1 MNTIY
6 NMYKRGLCALCLLT
20 TVGMSVSAQQIRT
33 SYFMQSSTAR
43 TTMNPAY
50 RPERGYVSIPVLGA
64 VGASYGTNGIAVD
77 NFIYPKNGETV
88 TFMDNSVNTES
99 FLNGLKDEN
108 QVNMDFGT
116 QVLSGGWYAGK
127 GFWTVDVSIKGL
139 ANIRAPNAVD
149 PELYPLVVGRMFA
162 GGAPREGGVDV
173 PGHGLVHV
181 ALVETQGEH
190 LVVRVQLLDLQRHH
204 DIALGAGTPLVL
216 LGLLARID
224 LDDDFVHRHDFH
236 VIGIVGV
243 AEQVVVVDA
252 FHASEM
258 DRIDHIG
265 RYFHARRRVLV
276 AYWKVGEFLSK
287 ETEHA
292 S

>member
-99 FLNGLKDEN
+99 FLNGLKD
-108 QVNMDFGT
+108 
-116 QVLSGGWYAGK
+116 
-127 GFWTVDVSIKGL
+127 
-139 ANIRAPNAVD
+139 
-149 PELYPLVVGRMFA
+149 
-162 GGAPREGGVDV
+162 
-173 PGHGLVHV
+173 
-181 ALVETQGEH
+181 
-190 LVVRVQLLDLQRHH
+190 
-204 DIALGAGTPLVL
+204 GTP
-216 LGLLARID
+216 ARD
-224 LDDDFVHRHDFH
+224 
-236 VIGIVGV
+236 
-243 AEQVVVVDA
+243 
-252 FHASEM
+252 S
-258 DRIDHIG
+258 G
-265 RYFHARRRVLV
+265 RLM
-276 AYWKVGEFLSK
+276 FLSRAWRIFVLRR
-287 ETEHA
+287 HC
-292 S
+292 SSS

>member
-1 MNTIY
+1 
-6 NMYKRGLCALCLLT
+6 
-20 TVGMSVSAQQIRT
+20 MSVSAQQIRT

-139 ANIRAPNAVD
+139 ANIRAPKTLFEFMKKGNGSQSTYDIRNIRAYA
-149 PELYPLVVGRMFA
+149 EAYLETGVGYSRPITDKLTV
-162 GGAPREGGVDV
+162 GG
-173 PGHGLVHV
+173 
-181 ALVETQGEH
+181 
-190 LVVRVQLLDLQRHH
+190 
-204 DIALGAGTPLVL
+204 
-216 LGLLARID
+216 
-224 LDDDFVHRHDFH
+224 
-236 VIGIVGV
+236 
-243 AEQVVVVDA
+243 
-252 FHASEM
+252 
-258 DRIDHIG
+258 
-265 RYFHARRRVLV
+265 
-276 AYWKVGEFLSK
+276 KV
-287 ETEHA
+287 
-292 S
+292 

>member
-1 MNTIY
+1 
-6 NMYKRGLCALCLLT
+6 
-20 TVGMSVSAQQIRT
+20 MSVSAQQIRT

-127 GFWTVDVSIKGL
+127 GFWTVDVSYQGLGEYSCSEDIVRVHEKRVMDLRVPMIFVISGRTPRLIWRTGVGYSRPITDKLTVGGKVKLLWGVGSMDATIDQMHAEMGETSWKVTSTGTLQTNMKGL
-139 ANIRAPNAVD
+139 
-149 PELYPLVVGRMFA
+149 
-162 GGAPREGGVDV
+162 V
-173 PGHGLVHV
+173 PGNGS
-181 ALVETQGEH
+181 
-190 LVVRVQLLDLQRHH
+190 RR
-204 DIALGAGTPLVL
+204 
-216 LGLLARID
+216 ARP
-224 LDDDFVHRHDFH
+224 
-236 VIGIVGV
+236 
-243 AEQVVVVDA
+243 
-252 FHASEM
+252 
-258 DRIDHIG
+258 
-265 RYFHARRRVLV
+265 
-276 AYWKVGEFLSK
+276 
-287 ETEHA
+287 
-292 S
+292 

>member
-139 ANIRAPNAVD
+139 ANIRAPKTLLEFMKKGNGSQSTYDIRNIRAYAEAYLETGVGYSRPITDKLTVGGKVKLLWGVGSMDATIDQMHAEMGETSWKVTSTGTLQTNMKGLVPEMEVD
-149 PELYPLVVGRMFA
+149 EQGRDYYNSFDFDSPGLSGFGM
-162 GGAPREGGVDV
+162 GVD
-173 PGHGLVHV
+173 
-181 ALVETQGEH
+181 
-190 LVVRVQLLDLQRHH
+190 
-204 DIALGAGTPLVL
+204 
-216 LGLLARID
+216 
-224 LDDDFVHRHDFH
+224 
-236 VIGIVGV
+236 
-243 AEQVVVVDA
+243 
-252 FHASEM
+252 
-258 DRIDHIG
+258 
-265 RYFHARRRVLV
+265 
-276 AYWKVGEFLSK
+276 
-287 ETEHA
+287 
-292 S
+292 

>member
-116 QVLSGGWYAGK
+116 QVLSGG
-127 GFWTVDVSIKGL
+127 
-139 ANIRAPNAVD
+139 
-149 PELYPLVVGRMFA
+149 
-162 GGAPREGGVDV
+162 
-173 PGHGLVHV
+173 
-181 ALVETQGEH
+181 
-190 LVVRVQLLDLQRHH
+190 
-204 DIALGAGTPLVL
+204 
-216 LGLLARID
+216 
-224 LDDDFVHRHDFH
+224 
-236 VIGIVGV
+236 
-243 AEQVVVVDA
+243 
-252 FHASEM
+252 
-258 DRIDHIG
+258 
-265 RYFHARRRVLV
+265 
-276 AYWKVGEFLSK
+276 
-287 ETEHA
+287 
-292 S
+292 